1 MLYRKNRGI
10 MNIRERVN
18 ELLSE
23 NCKADTNQFS
33 ITELKRVLEYL
44 EDSKGSRIKAL
55 YRSNTTPI
63 TKGVSV
69 KIIRI
74 DGSECG
80 CTFSD

>member
-1 MLYRKNRGI
+1 
-10 MNIRERVN
+10 MNIRERIN
-18 ELLSE
+18 ELLSDD
-23 NCKADTNQFS
+23 CKVDTSQFS

-63 TKGVSV
+63 TEGVSV

-74 DGSECG
+74 DGSESG
-80 CTFSD
+80 CTFID

>member
-1 MLYRKNRGI
+1 

-18 ELLSE
+18 ELFSE
-23 NCKADTNQFS
+23 DCNADTNQFS

-63 TKGVSV
+63 TEGVSV

-74 DGSECG
+74 DGSESG
-80 CTFSD
+80 CTFIE